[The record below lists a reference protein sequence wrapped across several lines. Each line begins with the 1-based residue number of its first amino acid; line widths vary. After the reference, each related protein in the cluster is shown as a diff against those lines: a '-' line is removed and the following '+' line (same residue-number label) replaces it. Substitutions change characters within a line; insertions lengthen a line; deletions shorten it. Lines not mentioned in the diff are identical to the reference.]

1 MAINI
6 PIITE
11 FVGTGIDKA
20 IKEFKQLE
28 GAGAKAGFA
37 IKKAAVPAAAALAGL
52 GAAAF
57 ASAKGAMED
66 AAAQEELART
76 LSIVAEATDDEL
88 AANEKFISS
97 LSVATATAD
106 DELRP
111 ALAQLARGTEDLE
124 KAQGGLQLAL
134 DISKSTGKDLGTVSE
149 ALSKAYAGNMKGLQA
164 LDPRM
169 KAMIK
174 DGASLDDVMNLLG
187 GTFGGAAAT
196 AADTAQGQFKRLGI
210 VLEETKESIGAA
222 LIPIIEKALP
232 LLTQFGNWASENTT
246 LFLTIAGAIGGI
258 AAAVVTVNAAMKVY
272 TAITTAVTAVT
283 AIFNAVLALNPIILI
298 AAGIA
303 IAIAAL
309 VVLQMKFNI
318 FGKYFEFLGNVV
330 GVFFDGLKA
339 GFAGVVTAVT
349 GYVNTLVAIYKGAF
363 NGIADIWNKTVGK
376 LSFKIPSWVPGIG
389 GAGFSVPDI
398 PKLADGG
405 IVTGPT
411 LALIGEAG
419 PEAVV
424 PLTGRNAGNMGGN
437 VTINVNG
444 GDPNAVVS
452 ALRTYM
458 RQNGSIPI
466 KVGNAY

>member
-37 IKKAAVPAAAALAGL
+37 IKKAAVPATAALAAL
-52 GAAAF
+52 GVAAIGA
-57 ASAKGAMED
+57 AKGAMED

-76 LSIVAEATDDEL
+76 LRQVTLVTDKQLD
-88 AANEKFISS
+88 ANEEFITS
-97 LSVATATAD
+97 LSIATAVAD

-111 ALAQLARGTEDLE
+111 ALAQLARGTENLE
-124 KAQGGLQLAL
+124 DAQGGLQLAL
-134 DISKSTGKDLGTVSE
+134 DISAATGKDLGTVSE
-149 ALSKAYAGNMKGLQA
+149 ALSKAYAGNLKGLNA

-169 KAMIK
+169 KGLIK
-174 DGASLDDVMNLLG
+174 DGLDAEGAMSVLSD
-187 GTFGGAAAT
+187 TFGGAAAT
-196 AADTAQGQFKRLGI
+196 AANTAEGQFKRLGI
-210 VLEETKESIGAA
+210 VLAETQETIGAA

-232 LLTQFGNWASENTT
+232 FLAGFANWASENTT
-246 LFLTIAGAIGGI
+246 LFLTIAGVIAGI
-258 AAAVVTVNAAMKVY
+258 AASVLAVNTAMKIY
-272 TAITTAVTAVT
+272 TAIQTVVTAVT
-283 AIFNAVLALNPIILI
+283 WAYNAALLANPLVLII
-298 AAGIA
+298 AAIVA
-303 IAIAAL
+303 AVAAL
-309 VVLQMKFNI
+309 VILQLKFNI
-318 FGKYFEFLGNVV
+318 FGKYFTFLGEVAST
-330 GVFFDGLKA
+330 FFDGLKA
-339 GFAGVVTAVT
+339 GFAGVITAVS
-349 GYVNTLVAIYKGAF
+349 GYVNTLVGIYKALF
-363 NGIADIWNKTVGK
+363 NGIADVWNKTVGK

-389 GAGFSVPDI
+389 GAGFNVPEI

-424 PLTGRNAGNMGGN
+424 PLSGRNAGNMGTN

-444 GDPNAVVS
+444 GDPNAVVA

-458 RQNGSIPI
+458 QRNGSVPI
-466 KVGNAY
+466 RVTS